1 MRSSKAKHY
10 CSVAVS
16 RNIQK
21 QVRKIDQIEE
31 KICFPSKT
39 SSQFSVFYSPFHPSQ
54 SIFMWHLEGKLSVT
68 PLKGNCCG
76 TWVKVKSEGAL
87 TFTAIIIATG

>member
-1 MRSSKAKHY
+1 MSGW
-10 CSVAVS
+10 
-16 RNIQK
+16 IQAAMQK
-21 QVRKIDQIEE
+21 NAIP
-31 KICFPSKT
+31 FKT
-39 SSQFSVFYSPFHPSQ
+39 FLSVFSFVLPSILQ

-76 TWVKVKSEGAL
+76 TWFKVKSEGAL